1 MAAQPDTARSSRRT
15 TTVRPARHGNP
26 GNERPVSSGAD
37 DVWQDLPPV
46 TDAITPTFLAA
57 GMGTLEQTESPIVDA
72 IGRFVPPTTGIELR
86 IDGFGWQRQPYGQA

>member
-1 MAAQPDTARSSRRT
+1 MCDYIAVSGSAHDRIIEYVDHIHERFVDPVVSRRT

-46 TDAITPTFLAA
+46 TDAIA
-57 GMGTLEQTESPIVDA
+57 
-72 IGRFVPPTTGIELR
+72 GIELR
-86 IDGFGWQRQPYGQA
+86 IDVFGWQRQPYWQA